1 MIRQTAYLLTLTA
14 MLASCQEAPHADKAK
29 VSEAKTVKV
38 GEGHA
43 YLADTAT
50 SIIGWIGTKP
60 TGKHHGILKV
70 HSGVIYIKDT
80 TITAAEFV
88 IDMHTL
94 QNVDLASDT
103 AMKNKLESELKG
115 PLFFDTGKF
124 PIASFEMTAIEPFKP
139 TLDEDVTLKD
149 ATHRIQGNF
158 TIRGVTKNISF
169 PAVIN
174 ITSGKVTAEASFNID
189 RTLWGINYRADKSL
203 QDKLINSQVNISF
216 SITAIR

>member
-1 MIRQTAYLLTLTA
+1 MIRQTVYILTL
-14 MLASCQEAPHADKAK
+14 MVILASCQEAPHADKAK
-29 VSEAKTVKV
+29 VSDARTVKV

-43 YLADTAT
+43 YLADTSA

-60 TGKHHGILKV
+60 TGKHHGILKLR
-70 HSGVIYIKDT
+70 SGVIYVKDT

-88 IDMHTL
+88 IDMLSL
-94 QNVDLASDT
+94 QNVDLAADT
-103 AMKNKLESELKG
+103 SMRNKLESELKG
-115 PLFFDTGKF
+115 SMFFDTNKYPTANF
-124 PIASFEMTAIEPFKP
+124 DMTSIEPFKP
-139 TLDEDVTLKD
+139 SLDEDVALKD

-169 PAVIN
+169 PAVITVTADK
-174 ITSGKVTAEASFNID
+174 ITAEASFNID

-216 SITAIR
+216 SIAASR